1 MENENIENIE
11 GGFIIS
17 GKLLKKILDG
27 EGNIVIYV
35 RDTQL
40 PLKKNDILLTTY
52 VKFQEVK
59 NDLIKEI

>member
-40 PLKKNDILLTTY
+40 PLKKMIY
-52 VKFQEVK
+52 Y
-59 NDLIKEI
+59 